1 MTKVS
6 SSRARDERWYVLW
19 KTGTTQK
26 EIAEGAD
33 VSQAYVS
40 SRIKKHKERVGSS
53 KVDTEPAR
61 HDLRVVKEI
70 FSMDN
75 EHVLKRLETA
85 LEARSDD
92 IDPSIFLFE
101 NMSCLSARHQSLFT
115 QEQQMRIADIT
126 YGFSRWID
134 EKYRPFYK
142 RCQCQNPQ

>member
-53 KVDTEPAR
+53 RVDAAPSL
-61 HDLRVVKEI
+61 HDRVAVREI
-70 FSMDN
+70 FNMESEN
-75 EHVLKRLETA
+75 ILKRLEDA

-92 IDPSIFLFE
+92 INPSIYFNE
-101 NMSCLSARHQSLFT
+101 NTSCLSSRHESLFT
-115 QEQQMRIADIT
+115 QEQQTRMADLH